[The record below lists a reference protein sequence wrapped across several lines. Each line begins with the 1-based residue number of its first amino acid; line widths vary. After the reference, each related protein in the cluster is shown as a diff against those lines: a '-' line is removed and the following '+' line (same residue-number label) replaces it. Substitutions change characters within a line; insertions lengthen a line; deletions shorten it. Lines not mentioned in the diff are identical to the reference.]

1 MKSFVRSL
9 FTPDTRGG
17 TLLILAALVAM
28 LLANSPLAP
37 FYEKWLATPLAVQAG
52 PLVVDK
58 PWLAWVNDGL
68 MAIFFL
74 LIGIEVKHEMVSG
87 ALSSPKKAVLPVI
100 AAIGGMLA
108 PALVFL
114 TLNFSDPINRQGWAI
129 PAATDI
135 AFALGVLA
143 LLGNRVPPAL
153 KVFLLALAI
162 IDDLGVIVIIA
173 LFYTSELSTLSLAV
187 AGGAIAVLVA
197 LNLLNVKR
205 LLPYLLVGA
214 VLWVSVLKSGV
225 HATLAG
231 VIIGFLI
238 PHQVGKDKPAHRLEE
253 ALSEYTA
260 ILILPLFALAN
271 AGVSLKGLSIDSLL
285 APLPLGIMLGL
296 FVGKPLGVFT
306 ATWLAVKAGMA
317 SLPQHTNWKQIFALA
332 VLCGIGFT
340 MSMFIA
346 SLAYQHEHVIYDTY
360 SRLGILAG
368 SCCAAIIGYLLMKR
382 SLTSD
387 QSEVSS

>member
-1 MKSFVRSL
+1 MKAFFRSL
-9 FTPDTRGG
+9 FTPETRGG
-17 TLLILAALVAM
+17 TLLILAAVLAM
-28 LLANSPLAP
+28 VLANSPWAE
-37 FYEKWLATPLAVQAG
+37 YYARWLETPLVVQAG
-52 PLVVDK
+52 PLLVDK

-100 AAIGGMLA
+100 AALGGMLA

-114 TLNFSDPINRQGWAI
+114 IFNMGDPINRQGWAI

-135 AFALGVLA
+135 AFAVGVLA
-143 LLGNRVPPAL
+143 LLGKRVPPAL
-153 KVFLLALAI
+153 KIFLLALAI
-162 IDDLGVIVIIA
+162 IDDLGVIIIIA

-187 AGGAIAVLVA
+187 AGGAIVALVA
-197 LNLLNVKR
+197 LNLLNVRR

-238 PHQVGKDKPAHRLEE
+238 PHKIGNDKPAHRLERM
-253 ALSEYTA
+253 LSDYTA
-260 ILILPLFALAN
+260 LLILPLFALAN
-271 AGVSLKGLSIDSLL
+271 AGVSLKGLSLDSLL

-296 FVGKPLGVFT
+296 FVGKPLGVFS
-306 ATWLAVKAGMA
+306 ATWLAVKGGMA
-317 SLPQHTNWKQIFALA
+317 SLPENTNWRQIFALA

-346 SLAYQHEHVIYDTY
+346 SLAYQHEHVMYDTY

-368 SCCAAIIGYLLMKR
+368 STIAAVAGYWLMKR
-382 SLTSD
+382 SLAPAKE
-387 QSEVSS
+387 EVT